1 MSFWHRINQPKL
13 KWQTLT
19 RQFKRCYLQIPHA
32 HSLNNTPRQTIRGFE
47 NPCWVNRRNPS
58 DFCYNVRFFAAPV
71 QAKPKQEEKDASGPR
86 MNDQIRADF
95 VRLVTDDGHEI
106 VSRMVA
112 LERARKLKLD
122 LVEVQRKADP
132 PVCKIMDFHREKYK
146 QQIKEKDR
154 TKSKSELTLRK
165 GDCKEV
171 RFSGKTE
178 AKDLKMKADMVK
190 RLMDRGYR
198 VKCMAMGTE
207 DQDLG
212 GLLTRLSSL
221 IEDVCFVESGPRV
234 EKRQAYV
241 IVRHI
246 KFGPSKKGSGKKASK
261 VVGVTSSEAATMS
274 PTISPTINP
283 SSHVESPIQL
293 EEESDTAE
301 SDLENEDEVLSDEA
315 DTPISPSMR
324 MADKNLEDNKATWS
338 VFDANDDFD
347 KVFDF
352 TNDANP
358 SNSTDKQTNA
368 KLETSSSLENI
379 NLSDIMHGPR
389 PVLDSTRMNS
399 VPSSLTEPP
408 PETLNR
414 YRKSEPRDRF
424 MPTTSMD
431 NKGPGATNSL
441 RLGPQFLNQGKQA
454 RSDTNSSPS
463 TGRTRQD
470 GTDASVFRNLKLPL
484 HEIPMQEP
492 SRPPSS
498 PRPSYGDFSA
508 LKAEAPGKLDPSAN
522 SARSEPRLPN
532 QGKQSWSD
540 LNFVPSTGG
549 TKQVPADTS
558 VSRNS
563 KPPTNDGPKPEQSH
577 PVPPSS
583 PTSSY
588 GIFSASKATAPGK
601 QGMAS
606 EVNRNKEGNPSESA
620 RNPSAG
626 GVFNANFPSKS
637 DGSQRGAVNQ
647 DGQGG
652 WGMFSREGSK
662 VIPSR
667 TSESEAKVQR

>member
-1 MSFWHRINQPKL
+1 
-13 KWQTLT
+13 
-19 RQFKRCYLQIPHA
+19 
-32 HSLNNTPRQTIRGFE
+32 
-47 NPCWVNRRNPS
+47 
-58 DFCYNVRFFAAPV
+58 
-71 QAKPKQEEKDASGPR
+71 
-86 MNDQIRADF
+86 
-95 VRLVTDDGHEI
+95 
-106 VSRMVA
+106 
-112 LERARKLKLD
+112 
-122 LVEVQRKADP
+122 
-132 PVCKIMDFHREKYK
+132 
-146 QQIKEKDR
+146 
-154 TKSKSELTLRK
+154 
-165 GDCKEV
+165 
-171 RFSGKTE
+171 
-178 AKDLKMKADMVK
+178 
-190 RLMDRGYR
+190 
-198 VKCMAMGTE
+198 
-207 DQDLG
+207 
-212 GLLTRLSSL
+212 
-221 IEDVCFVESGPRV
+221 
-234 EKRQAYV
+234 
-241 IVRHI
+241 
-246 KFGPSKKGSGKKASK
+246 
-261 VVGVTSSEAATMS
+261 MS

-347 KVFDF
+347 EVFDF

-358 SNSTDKQTNA
+358 SNSTDKQMNA
-368 KLETSSSLENI
+368 KLETSSLENI

-389 PVLDSTRMNS
+389 PVLDSTRTNS

-408 PETLNR
+408 PETLN
-414 YRKSEPRDRF
+414 
-424 MPTTSMD
+424 
-431 NKGPGATNSL
+431 
-441 RLGPQFLNQGKQA
+441 
-454 RSDTNSSPS
+454 
-463 TGRTRQD
+463 RTRQD

-492 SRPPSS
+492 SWPPSS
-498 PRPSYGDFSA
+498 PRPSYGNFSA
-508 LKAEAPGKLDPSAN
+508 PKAEAPGKLDPSAN

-601 QGMAS
+601 QGMSS